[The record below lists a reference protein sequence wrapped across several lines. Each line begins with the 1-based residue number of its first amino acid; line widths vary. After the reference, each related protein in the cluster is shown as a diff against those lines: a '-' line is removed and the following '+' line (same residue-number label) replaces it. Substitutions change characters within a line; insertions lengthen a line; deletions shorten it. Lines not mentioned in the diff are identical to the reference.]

1 MVENWIWTMREE
13 LEPAAAENY
22 EFEWRE
28 ELILT
33 ELFGF
38 CAPLGFWS
46 KNQKKGFRNQ
56 TVV

>member
-1 MVENWIWTMREE
+1 MMED
-13 LEPAAAENY
+13 LEPAATENY